1 MKILLIED
9 EKDIC
14 SLYEDIL
21 TGHGYSVTVCQD
33 GASGFNKA
41 KEGDWDLLLLD
52 IMLPGKD
59 GLDILTDIHSLGLTS
74 SKKVVI
80 LTNIE
85 KQDVLKSANSMG
97 AIRYIIKSEV
107 NPSQLVDIISAL

>member
-14 SLYEDIL
+14 SLYSDIL
-21 TGHGYSVTVCQD
+21 SDHGYQVAVCQD
-33 GASGFNKA
+33 GESGFVKA
-41 KEGDWDLLLLD
+41 KEGDYDILLLD

-59 GLDILTDIHSLGLTS
+59 GLEILKGVYTQGLTN

-97 AIRYIIKSEV
+97 AIKYVIKSEV
-107 NPSQLVDIISAL
+107 SPSQLIDIISAL